1 MNIGIGT
8 KNEAG
13 HLEFPTVAFPFLRA
27 ERVVL
32 VKAEKTK
39 DASPDY
45 QIHLGTAD
53 GPRCG
58 AIWKRTPNGGGDAYL
73 QGTLESPAFPGGRAA
88 IAIFASKD
96 EAAKGQLDMVWS
108 PPKNQPTTPAHQA
121 PAAEGDDEI
130 PF

>member
-1 MNIGIGT
+1 MNIGTGT

-27 ERVVL
+27 EKVVL

-96 EAAKGQLDMVWS
+96 EAAKASLDMVWS
-108 PPKNQPTTPAHQA
+108 PPKTQTANNHAA
-121 PAAEGDDEI
+121 PDEDPEAR